1 MLRPSRLRADDTLV
15 GRTQG
20 EVMFAIQNAKGSA
33 AYGEALAEEYRRT
46 RTMFED
52 SPKAVTAHRTGRAP
66 FRDTIPA
73 TNASSLY
80 SSTDTERSRK
90 R

>member
-1 MLRPSRLRADDTLV
+1 MLL

-20 EVMFAIQNAKGSA
+20 EIMFAIQNAKGSA

-46 RTMFED
+46 RTTFED
-52 SPKAVTAHRTGRAP
+52 RPKAIAAHRTGRAP
-66 FRDTIPA
+66 IRDTIPA

-80 SSTDTERSRK
+80 SSADTERSRK

>member
-1 MLRPSRLRADDTLV
+1 MLL

-20 EVMFAIQNAKGSA
+20 EIMFAIQNANGAA

-52 SPKAVTAHRTGRAP
+52 SPKAIAAHRTGRAP
-66 FRDTIPA
+66 IRDTIPA

-80 SSTDTERSRK
+80 SSADTERSRK